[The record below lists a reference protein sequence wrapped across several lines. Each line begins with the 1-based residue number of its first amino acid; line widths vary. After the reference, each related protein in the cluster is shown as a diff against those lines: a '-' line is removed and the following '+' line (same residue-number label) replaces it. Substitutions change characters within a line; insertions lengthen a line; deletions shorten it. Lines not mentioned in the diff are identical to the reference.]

1 MLEVK
6 VTILTPDLS
15 AAVIRLADAISARP
29 VAAEGCGTDSCTV
42 IPETPSEAV
51 LERQETP
58 VANPTPVPAVTPESD
73 YTEIPKTPAVPP
85 VESPAP
91 VPTVPAA
98 PAAPAAPVQAPA
110 KTYTLAELSLAA
122 SALIEQ
128 GKMKELMALINS
140 FGVVSL
146 NVLPPEHFPAF
157 AEGIKKLGAK
167 L

>member
-1 MLEVK
+1 MFEVK

-15 AAVIRLADAISARP
+15 AAIIRLADAISARP
-29 VAAEGCGTDSCTV
+29 AVAEGHETDSCT
-42 IPETPSEAV
+42 ILPETPSEAV
-51 LERQETP
+51 LERQETL
-58 VANPTPVPAVTPESD
+58 VANPVPAAP
-73 YTEIPKTPAVPP
+73 PVPP
-85 VESPAP
+85 VEPSIPAP
-91 VPTVPAA
+91 T
-98 PAAPAAPVQAPA
+98 AAPVQAPFEPSAPAPAPASVPAVPPAAPA
-110 KTYTLAELSLAA
+110 KNYTLSELSIAA

>member
-58 VANPTPVPAVTPESD
+58 VANPA
-73 YTEIPKTPAVPP
+73 
-85 VESPAP
+85 PAP
-91 VPTVPAA
+91 VEPSIPVQAPSVPVQAPLEPPVAASAPTTPVA
-98 PAAPAAPVQAPA
+98 PAAPAPA
-110 KTYTLAELSLAA
+110 KNYTLAELSLAA

>member
-58 VANPTPVPAVTPESD
+58 VPNPAPAPAVTPEPD
-73 YTEIPKTPAVPP
+73 FTGIPKTPA
-85 VESPAP
+85 PAP
-91 VPTVPAA
+91 VPAAPVPAA
-98 PAAPAAPVQAPA
+98 PVAPAIPVQTPE
-110 KTYTLAELSLAA
+110 KTYTLSELSLAA

>member
-29 VAAEGCGTDSCTV
+29 VAAEECGTDSCTV

-58 VANPTPVPAVTPESD
+58 VPNPAPAPAVTPEPD
-73 YTEIPKTPAVPP
+73 FTEIPKTPA
-85 VESPAP
+85 PAP
-91 VPTVPAA
+91 
-98 PAAPAAPVQAPA
+98 APAAPVPPASPVQAPE
-110 KTYTLAELSLAA
+110 KTYTLSELSLAA

-146 NVLPPEHFPAF
+146 NVLPPEHFPAVS
-157 AEGIKKLGAK
+157 EGIKKLGAK

>member
-1 MLEVK
+1 MFEVK

-15 AAVIRLADAISARP
+15 AAIIRLADAISARP
-29 VAAEGCGTDSCTV
+29 AAAEGHETDSCT
-42 IPETPSEAV
+42 ILPETPSEAV

-58 VANPTPVPAVTPESD
+58 VANPLP
-73 YTEIPKTPAVPP
+73 
-85 VESPAP
+85 
-91 VPTVPAA
+91 VPAA
-98 PAAPAAPVQAPA
+98 PPVEPSIPVPTAAPVQAPFEPSAPAPAPAPASVPAAPPAAPA
-110 KTYTLAELSLAA
+110 KNYTLSELSIAA

>member
-29 VAAEGCGTDSCTV
+29 VAAEECGTDSCTV

-58 VANPTPVPAVTPESD
+58 VPNPAPAPAVTPEPD
-73 YTEIPKTPAVPP
+73 FTEIPKTPA
-85 VESPAP
+85 PAP
-91 VPTVPAA
+91 VP
-98 PAAPAAPVQAPA
+98 AAPVAPA
-110 KTYTLAELSLAA
+110 IPVQTPEKTYTLSELSLAA

>member
-29 VAAEGCGTDSCTV
+29 VAAEGCGADSCTV

-58 VANPTPVPAVTPESD
+58 VPNPAPAPAVTPEPD
-73 YTEIPKTPAVPP
+73 CTGIPKTPA
-85 VESPAP
+85 PAP
-91 VPTVPAA
+91 VP
-98 PAAPAAPVQAPA
+98 AAPVAPA
-110 KTYTLAELSLAA
+110 IPVQTPEKTYTLSELSLAA

>member
-29 VAAEGCGTDSCTV
+29 VAAEGCGADSCTV

-58 VANPTPVPAVTPESD
+58 VANPA
-73 YTEIPKTPAVPP
+73 
-85 VESPAP
+85 PAP
-91 VPTVPAA
+91 VEPSI
-98 PAAPAAPVQAPA
+98 PVQAPSVPVQA
-110 KTYTLAELSLAA
+110 PLEPPVAASAPTTPVAPAIPVQTPEKTYTLSELSLAA